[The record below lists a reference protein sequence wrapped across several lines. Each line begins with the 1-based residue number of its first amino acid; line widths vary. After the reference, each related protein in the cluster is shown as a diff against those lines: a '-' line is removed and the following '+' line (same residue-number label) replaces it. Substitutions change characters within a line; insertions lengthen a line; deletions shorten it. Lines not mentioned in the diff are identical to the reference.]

1 MNHNKKYTFQST
13 QNQKYISVILTF
25 FNVKS
30 VKTFSHFVCSDFV
43 TEVVQVWKGE
53 KVNKICF

>member
-1 MNHNKKYTFQST
+1 MNHNKIYTFQST

-43 TEVVQVWKGE
+43 TEVVQV
-53 KVNKICF
+53 